1 MLAGE
6 IISDAARAA
15 ADDLLRGQTPATRA
29 AGMSTANRLRPPT
42 EPRRPRSTA

>member
-15 ADDLLRGQTPATRA
+15 ADDLLRG
-29 AGMSTANRLRPPT
+29 
-42 EPRRPRSTA
+42 RRPTSGLLV